1 MICATDASLI
11 KHFGSMVD
19 PRIDRRKQHLLVHI
33 IVIAILAVLCGADNW
48 VDVELFG
55 RAKQKWLDEL
65 LSLPNGIPSH
75 DTFGRVFARL
85 DATQFEACFRAWV
98 QAATVALPA
107 QVIAIDGKT
116 LRGSFDAFL
125 GKTAIQVVSAWATAS
140 HLVLGQVKVD
150 DKSNEI
156 TAIPELLQL
165 LETKGCIVTID
176 AMGCQKAIAQAIV
189 DKDCDYVLAVK
200 GNQEHLHQEVIEL
213 FACAAED
220 DFRDVQ
226 HDYCKVTSKGHG
238 RLEIRRCWTIFDPD
252 FLRYIRDRDRWPN
265 LSSLALVEYERR
277 QGERVTIERRY
288 YISSLP
294 GVAGQIL
301 TVVRSHWGVENS
313 LHWVLDVAFAED
325 HSRIRKDNGPENFS
339 LLRRI
344 AVNLVQQDKTTKA
357 GVKGKRLKAALDEQ
371 YLLKLLLGLN

>member
-1 MICATDASLI
+1 MTCVTDASLI
-11 KHFGSMVD
+11 KHFSSLVD

-33 IVIAILAVLCGADNW
+33 VVIAILAVICGADNW
-48 VDVELFG
+48 TAVELFG

-85 DATQFEACFRAWV
+85 DATRFEACFRAWV
-98 QAATVALPA
+98 QAATVTLPA

-116 LRGSFDAFL
+116 LRGSFDTFL
-125 GKTAIQVVSAWATAS
+125 GKTAIQMVSAWATAS

-156 TAIPELLQL
+156 PAIPELLRL
-165 LETKGCIVTID
+165 LEIKGCIVTID

-189 DKDCDYVLAVK
+189 QKEGDYVLAVK
-200 GNQEHLHQEVIEL
+200 DNQEHLHQELIEL

-252 FLRYIRDRDRWPN
+252 YLRYIRDRDRWPQ
-265 LSSLALVEYERR
+265 LSSLVLIEYERR
-277 QGERVTIERRY
+277 QGKRVTIERRY

-294 GVAGQIL
+294 GEARQIL
-301 TVVRSHWGVENS
+301 TVVRSHWGIENS
-313 LHWVLDVAFAED
+313 LHWVLDIAFDED
-325 HSRIRKDNGPENFS
+325 RSRIRKDNGPENFS

-344 AVNLVQQDKTTKA
+344 AVNLAQQDQTTKA
-357 GVKGKRLKAALDEQ
+357 GVRSKRLKAAWDEQ

>member
-1 MICATDASLI
+1 VTCVTDASLI
-11 KHFGSMVD
+11 KHFASMVD
-19 PRIDRRKQHLLVHI
+19 PRIDRRKRHLLVHI
-33 IVIAILAVLCGADNW
+33 IVIAVLAVLCGADNW

-65 LSLPNGIPSH
+65 LSLSNGIPSH

-85 DATQFEACFRAWV
+85 DATQFEACFRAWM
-98 QAATVALPA
+98 QATTVALPA

-116 LRGSFDAFL
+116 LRGSFDTFL
-125 GKTAIQVVSAWATAS
+125 GKTAIQMVSAWATAS

-176 AMGCQKAIAQAIV
+176 AMGCQKAIAKTIV
-189 DKDCDYVLAVK
+189 QKDCDYVLAVK

-226 HDYCKVTSKGHG
+226 HDYCQVTSKGHG
-238 RLEIRRCWTIFDPD
+238 RLDIRRCWTIFDPD
-252 FLRYIRDRDRWPN
+252 FLRYIRDRDRWSK

-277 QGERVTIERRY
+277 RGERVTIERRY
-288 YISSLP
+288 YIASLP
-294 GVAGQIL
+294 GVARQIL
-301 TVVRSHWGVENS
+301 TVVRSHWGVENN
-313 LHWVLDVAFAED
+313 LHWVLDVSFDED

-371 YLLKLLLGLN
+371 YLVKLLLGLN

>member
-1 MICATDASLI
+1 MTCATDASLM

-19 PRIDRRKQHLLVHI
+19 PRVERRKQHQLLHI
-33 IVIAILAVLCGADNW
+33 IVIAILAVICGADSW

-55 RAKQKWLDEL
+55 RTKQKWLDEL

-85 DATQFEACFRAWV
+85 DATQLEACFRAWV
-98 QAATVALPA
+98 QAASGALPA

-125 GKTAIQVVSAWATAS
+125 GKTAIQLVSAWATAS
-140 HLVLGQVKVD
+140 RLVLGQVKVD
-150 DKSNEI
+150 EKSNEI
-156 TAIPELLQL
+156 TAIPELLRL
-165 LETKGCIVTID
+165 LETKGCIVTLD

-189 DKDCDYVLAVK
+189 RKECDYVLAVK
-200 GNQEHLHQEVIEL
+200 DNQAHLHEELSEL

-220 DFRDVQ
+220 DFREVQ
-226 HDYCKVTSKGHG
+226 HDHCTVTTKGHG
-238 RLEIRRCWTIFDPD
+238 RLEIRRCWTISDPD
-252 FLRYIRDRDRWPN
+252 FLRYIRDRDRWPK
-265 LSSLALVEYERR
+265 LASLALVEYERR
-277 QGERVTIERRY
+277 QGDRVTTERRY

-294 GVAGQIL
+294 GKARQIL
-301 TVVRSHWGVENS
+301 TAVRSHWGVENG
-313 LHWVLDVAFAED
+313 LHWMLDVVFHED

-344 AVNLVQQDKTTKA
+344 AVNLARQDKTTKA
-357 GVKGKRLKAALDEQ
+357 GVKGKRFKAALDDQ
-371 YLLKLLLGLN
+371 YLLKLLFGLN